1 MAYFN
6 QEMKKELAPGIK
18 AVLAKY
24 NCKGSISVK
33 NHSTLQVTVKSGP
46 IDFIGKINKEA
57 EEKCKRQAL
66 PFYPIKGSYQ
76 ANPHRYAERDLY
88 ASDGG
93 KLHIADQFL
102 NELRDAMRGTLY
114 YNNSD
119 IMTDYFDYAYF
130 MSIDIGAWD
139 KPYQLVA

>member
-33 NHSTLQVTVKSGP
+33 NHSTLKVTVKSGP
-46 IDFIGKINKEA
+46 IDFIGHANNKRRDAQLAAGRE
-57 EEKCKRQAL
+57 
-66 PFYPIKGSYQ
+66 FYPVETYYQ
-76 ANPHRYAERDLY
+76 ENPYREYVSHDP
-88 ASDGG
+88 D
-93 KLHIADQFL
+93 KPLHISEQFV
-102 NELRDAMRGTLY
+102 NEMQAAMKGTLY

-139 KPYQLVA
+139 KPYKLIA